1 MKIRIILV
9 IAAALALGACK
20 SKKGAENTAEGKGVF
35 KQKKLI
41 GMSITSLDVKAFP
54 RYGKDGEKWDSW
66 APMAG
71 DADLF
76 IRLSQYDKP
85 IYTSEVRE
93 ECSPDAAVSFFQS
106 LPLEVKTYTERM
118 LIEVFDED
126 GISDDDNVGY
136 FTIYPLDY
144 QNKPKVILTSSD
156 GSLRMEIGL
165 LWKYE

>member
-1 MKIRIILV
+1 MNNRIIILLLL
-9 IAAALALGACK
+9 ALSLGACK

-35 KQKKLI
+35 KQKKLV
-41 GMSITSLDVKAFP
+41 GMTIMAIDVKSFP

-71 DADLF
+71 GADLYVR
-76 IRLSQYDKP
+76 IKQYDRP

-93 ECSPDAAVSFFQS
+93 ECDPDMAISFFQS

-118 LIEVFDED
+118 LIEVFDKD

-144 QNKPKVILTSSD
+144 QNKPKAVLTNAD
-156 GSLRMEIGL
+156 GSLRMEVSFT
-165 LWKYE
+165 WKYE